1 MRTKTS
7 TTLLEHLTVAA
18 DQAPRREFIARYR
31 PLILATSRTL
41 GLSDDDAEYAA
52 RETLEAFA
60 EACRQGSHRCEDGGI
75 RDRLRDVAQNKIRQA
90 YGRQSRDD
98 KLAISRTGAV
108 SFWDQIE
115 SEHFKVLWEK
125 EWRRAV
131 LRQCLTEA
139 RDQAAP
145 RTFKAFEL
153 FALEQRSAAQ
163 VAVHLGVSQDEVYQS
178 KSLVLEQIRE
188 LLPEMEKV
196 W

>member
-7 TTLLEHLTVAA
+7 TTLLEHLTDAA
-18 DQAPRREFIARYR
+18 DQAPWREFSARYR
-31 PLILATSRTL
+31 PVILATSRTL

-52 RETLEAFA
+52 RETLEAFV
-60 EACRQGSHRCEDGGI
+60 ETYRQGLCRREHGGI
-75 RDRLRDVAQNKIRQA
+75 RNWLRDVAQNKIRQA
-90 YGRQSRDD
+90 YGRQSHND
-98 KLAISRTGAV
+98 KLAVSRTGAV

-115 SEHFKVLWEK
+115 GEHFNVLWEK
-125 EWRRAV
+125 GWRRAV

-139 RDQAAP
+139 RDQVAP